1 ERDAAAA
8 NQSSYFEAMAAT
20 LNRGWAP
27 LTGVIVGREKYVEL
41 PVPELYDL
49 AADPEETQNRAS
61 AAAERVRVLTARLA
75 DYHDAPP
82 ADRVAEDPDTRARLR
97 SLGYASGTTERK
109 TTFTERDDPK

>member
-41 PVPELYDL
+41 PVPELDDL
-49 AADPEETQNRAS
+49 AADPEETQNRAGAS
-61 AAAERVRVLTARLA
+61 SDRVRVMHARLA
-75 DYHDAPP
+75 DYHAAPP
-82 ADRVAEDPDTRARLR
+82 GDRVAEDPDTRARLQ
-97 SLGYASGTTERK
+97 SLGYASGTTGRK
-109 TTFTERDDPK
+109 VTYTE